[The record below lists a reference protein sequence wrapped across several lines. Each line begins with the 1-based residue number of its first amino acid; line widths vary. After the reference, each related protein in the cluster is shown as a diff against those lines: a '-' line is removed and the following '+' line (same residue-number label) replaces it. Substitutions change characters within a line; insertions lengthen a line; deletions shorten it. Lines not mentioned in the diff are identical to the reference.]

1 MLEVTM
7 DQLLEAYIQ
16 SGLALV
22 PAPRGKKGPRTVGWN
37 ERGNTITSVTDLYR
51 LKNMNV
57 GIAHAYCSPTP
68 TCAIDVDHGPT
79 AVSYLK
85 KHGVNLAQ
93 LIRSTTAPVIA
104 SGNPKKLK
112 IIYRLP
118 KGEVPIPTEVL
129 KSDNQIFLEFRCASR
144 SGLTVQDILPGS
156 THPSG
161 SNYVL
166 LNGDMLDIPEIP
178 SALLEHWRSLQAPK
192 NTSVKPNRRTSDE
205 ETPRNVARLKGALAF
220 ISADCDYETWRNVV
234 WGILHTN
241 WSLAIDIAE
250 DWSRTATE
258 RFDQDAFEILVG
270 SYDNYHES
278 PITVA
283 TVFHLAKMGG
293 WYAGSI

>member
-1 MLEVTM
+1 M
-7 DQLLEAYIQ
+7 DHLFEAYIR

-22 PAPRGKKGPRTVGWN
+22 PVPRGKKGPRTSGWN
-37 ERGNTITSVTDLYR
+37 ERENAITSVRDLSR

-57 GIAHAYCSPTP
+57 GIAHAYCSPVP
-68 TCAIDVDHGPT
+68 TCAIDIDHGPT
-79 AVSYLK
+79 AMAYLK
-85 KHGVNLAQ
+85 KHGIDLAP
-93 LIRSTTAPVIA
+93 LIKSTTAPVIS

-118 KGEVPIPTEVL
+118 SGEPPISTQVL
-129 KSDNQIFLEFRCASR
+129 KSADQIFLEFRCSSR

-161 SNYVL
+161 TTYVL
-166 LNGDMLDIPEIP
+166 LNGDILDIPEIP
-178 SALLEHWRSLQAPK
+178 SALLEHWRFLGATK
-192 NTSVKPNRRTSDE
+192 RTSIKTKGHTSDE
-205 ETPRNVARLKGALAF
+205 ETPRNVARLKGALDF
-220 ISADCDYETWRNVV
+220 ISADCDYEKWRNVV

-241 WSLAIDIAE
+241 WSVAIDIAE
-250 DWSRTATE
+250 EWSRTAPE

-270 SYDNYHES
+270 SYDPHHQS
-278 PITVA
+278 PITTA